1 MKIWKMLVTPALMLT
16 FAAPVFAANPA
27 ATPGIDKRVQ
37 NQENRIEQGEKSG
50 ALTGREAAR
59 MERRE
64 AKIEGDV
71 AKAKADGVVTP
82 QERKRLNKE
91 LDHQSRAIH
100 REKHGR
106 QHR

>member
-1 MKIWKMLVTPALMLT
+1 MKILKMLVAPALMLA
-16 FAAPVFAANPA
+16 FAAPVFAADPA
-27 ATPGIDKRVQ
+27 ATPGIDQRLQ
-37 NQENRIEQGEKSG
+37 NQERRIAQGEKSG

-64 AKIEGDV
+64 ARIGGDV

-82 QERKRLNKE
+82 QERRHLNKE
-91 LDHQSRAIH
+91 LNHQSRAIH
-100 REKHGR
+100 HEKHDR